1 MITAA
6 IIKSFQVYGIAIVI
20 SLLVAVLI
28 KVMVVVTSRM
38 EKAKPVEVPTGTVCP
53 IGPGVPDEDVAALS
67 AAIYAAIGPH
77 RVLHLAPTSHSWGS
91 GGRSSQHSHAPRPAS
106 GRGNR

>member
-1 MITAA
+1 MLTAT
-6 IIKSFQVYGIAIVI
+6 IIKAFQVYGIAIVI
-20 SLLVAVLI
+20 SMLVAVLI

-38 EKAKPVEVPTGTVCP
+38 EKTKPIEVPTGTVCP

-67 AAIYAAIGPH
+67 AAIFAAIGPH
-77 RVLHLAPTSHSWGS
+77 RVLRLEPTGHGWAS
-91 GGRSSQHSHAPRPAS
+91 GARSSQHSHTPRPAS